1 MALSPEVT
9 ALFAKHAEVSSS
21 LAPMD
26 TWNLEHY
33 KGLQT
38 LRHIGLAVPPDL
50 RQFEAVLNWN
60 RVAVDSIAQRQ
71 KVKSFILPGQ
81 AEADEILQE
90 NWAANNLD
98 SESSLLHKDVL
109 IYGRGFVCVG
119 TNAED
124 PAHPLVTVESP
135 RELTALVD
143 ARYRRISSALRLY
156 GGTAENPE
164 PMFATLYEPNST
176 TWFANGDDGW
186 TETDRDDHDLG
197 RVPIVMFLNRRLTGE
212 WSGESEMTDVIP
224 HVEIVSRQ
232 LTNMQVAGETI
243 AIPKRWA
250 VGMSKGDFVDSDGSP
265 LPVWQAYM
273 GAIWASGNPEAK
285 FGQFDGADLKNFHDT
300 IAMEA
305 ANVSSV
311 TGLPLRYLGQ
321 NSVNPAAEGAIR
333 ADESRLVLNVEDK
346 NSTIGDGWAWVQGIV
361 ERFRTGEWPPA
372 NQIKTE
378 WFDPGTPTFAQ
389 KADALTKLHGGGPIL
404 SREGTWDELGFSE
417 PRKAKERAY
426 WDAENADPYL
436 ASLAEKDVAADG
448 VAIPAAVGD

>member
-1 MALSPEVT
+1 
-9 ALFAKHAEVSSS
+9 
-21 LAPMD
+21 
-26 TWNLEHY
+26 
-33 KGLQT
+33 
-38 LRHIGLAVPPDL
+38 
-50 RQFEAVLNWN
+50 
-60 RVAVDSIAQRQ
+60 
-71 KVKSFILPGQ
+71 
-81 AEADEILQE
+81 
-90 NWAANNLD
+90 
-98 SESSLLHKDVL
+98 
-109 IYGRGFVCVG
+109 
-119 TNAED
+119 
-124 PAHPLVTVESP
+124 
-135 RELTALVD
+135 
-143 ARYRRISSALRLY
+143 
-156 GGTAENPE
+156 
-164 PMFATLYEPNST
+164 
-176 TWFANGDDGW
+176 
-186 TETDRDDHDLG
+186 
-197 RVPIVMFLNRRLTGE
+197 
-212 WSGESEMTDVIP
+212 
-224 HVEIVSRQ
+224 
-232 LTNMQVAGETI
+232 
-243 AIPKRWA
+243 
-250 VGMSKGDFVDSDGSP
+250 
-265 LPVWQAYM
+265 
-273 GAIWASGNPEAK
+273 
-285 FGQFDGADLKNFHDT
+285 
-300 IAMEA
+300 MEA